1 MIKETPP
8 SNKMKNRDFIKFIK
22 EKFKIK
28 YLV

>member
-1 MIKETPP
+1 MTKETPP
-8 SNKMKNRDFIKFIK
+8 SNKMKNRDFIKFFK